1 MPEYTSRLRGWLDRL
16 GATGSFLCALHCA
29 LLPLL
34 LGVLPGIGLASLL
47 SRSFEEWFVLF
58 ATVLGVISLGWG
70 FRRHRQPHALALLLP
85 GLAAL
90 WAGVWYVPLHEA
102 TLPHALIMTLGGALV
117 ALAHV
122 VNLRLTRFVA
132 AHHAPA

>member
-1 MPEYTSRLRGWLDRL
+1 MPESTTRLRGWLDRL

-47 SRSFEEWFVLF
+47 SRGFEEWFVLF
-58 ATVLGVISLGWG
+58 ATVLGSVSLGWG
-70 FRRHRQPHALALLLP
+70 FRRHRLPHAFALLLP

-90 WAGVWYVPLHEA
+90 WAGVWYIPLHEA
-102 TLPHALIMTLGGALV
+102 TLPHAAIMTLGGALV
-117 ALAHV
+117 AFAHV
-122 VNLRLTRFVA
+122 VNLRLGRLAT
-132 AHHAPA
+132 AHQGSA

>member
-1 MPEYTSRLRGWLDRL
+1 MPESTTRLRGWLDRL

-47 SRSFEEWFVLF
+47 SRGFEEWFVLF
-58 ATVLGVISLGWG
+58 ATVLGSVSLGWG
-70 FRRHRQPHALALLLP
+70 FRRHRLRHAFALLLP

-90 WAGVWYVPLHEA
+90 WAGVWYIPLHEA
-102 TLPHALIMTLGGALV
+102 TLPHAAIMTLGGALV
-117 ALAHV
+117 AFAHV
-122 VNLRLTRFVA
+122 VNLRLGRLAT
-132 AHHAPA
+132 AHQGSA